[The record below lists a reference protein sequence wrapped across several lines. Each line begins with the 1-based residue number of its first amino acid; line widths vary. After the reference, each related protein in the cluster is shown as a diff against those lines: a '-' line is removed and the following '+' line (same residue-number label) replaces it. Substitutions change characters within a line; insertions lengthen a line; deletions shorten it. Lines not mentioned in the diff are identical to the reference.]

1 MKKYSCSNCSYQ
13 SDLWSV
19 KRHMLR
25 KHKGCDTASIN
36 EASLTY
42 NDNGVPNTVFIG
54 EDGGHAPTTVFVGN
68 NQSNLAPTTQYEVQ
82 PRSHYESTS
91 PEIYPPNT
99 VTMEEHNNIVE
110 IANGWKTACENLQ
123 HSWNNIATTIAHTP
137 ECAPAFVPTP
147 TLAPALA
154 PAPST
159 DFVKNMQLEEYVYNE
174 KDEKENLRI
183 CMNKYLIPR
192 INILN
197 RVRENDNM
205 GEYPGHVIYCIC
217 EGLWNMRW
225 KYKKLMCESTKC
237 ELKTHL
243 ESIKKYIRLLSM
255 KKLSMK
261 KKRLILSKP
270 HVGRGVFTAL
280 ASFVI
285 PALISL
291 ITKK

>member
-1 MKKYSCSNCSYQ
+1 M
-13 SDLWSV
+13 
-19 KRHMLR
+19 
-25 KHKGCDTASIN
+25 
-36 EASLTY
+36 
-42 NDNGVPNTVFIG
+42 
-54 EDGGHAPTTVFVGN
+54 DGGTVFVGN
-68 NQSNLAPTTQYEVQ
+68 NQSNGPAPTTVFGEGNQSNGAPTTQYGIQ
-82 PRSHYESTS
+82 PTSHYESTS

-174 KDEKENLRI
+174 KDGKENLPI
-183 CMNKYLIPR
+183 YMNKYLIPR

-237 ELKTHL
+237 ELKSQL